1 MGLLS
6 QLAVQFKTLSI
17 VGMAK
22 NAGKTTALNYLID
35 EAMDEGLR
43 LGITSTG
50 RDGELIDLVTG
61 TDKPRIFIETGTLV
75 SIPSKLYELADA
87 GLEILSMTGYSTPL
101 GQILIC
107 RAAESGYVQIAG
119 PLNVKDHKKLC
130 REMLSLGADLV
141 LIDGAVDRKSVAAPG
156 ISDGVILATGAVISR
171 SLKKV
176 VEETQHVANLYGLP
190 MLADEPAKG
199 IILDHQDRDQ
209 IILIDRQH
217 QFKFLNLKTG
227 LSASRFLD
235 EIIDDQTAFV
245 YIPGALT
252 QSVVSDIHP
261 ARFKQLQFIIKDPTR
276 IFIEANP
283 WQILVRR
290 GFKVRVLDSITL
302 AAITVNPYSPA
313 GYSFEHEALLGAM
326 RAAITTIPIMDVK
339 FGGDFDEA
347 CQYKDKA

>member
-1 MGLLS
+1 MGLLN
-6 QLAVQFKTLSI
+6 QLKNQFKTLSI

-22 NAGKTTALNYLID
+22 NAGKTTALNYLIE

-61 TDKPRIFIETGTLV
+61 TDKPKIFIEIDTLV
-75 SIPSKLYELADA
+75 SIPVKLYEMADA
-87 GLEILSMTGYSTPL
+87 GLEILRMTEYSTPL
-101 GQILIC
+101 GRILIC

-119 PLNVKDHKKLC
+119 PLNVRDHKKLC
-130 REMLSLGADLV
+130 QEMMGLGADMI

-156 ISDGVILATGAVISR
+156 VSDGVIIATGAVISR

-176 VEETQHVANLYGLP
+176 VEETLHVVSLYGLP
-190 MLADEPAKG
+190 GIDDSAVYKAILENQYKDQIMLIKK
-199 IILDHQDRDQ
+199 DHQF
-209 IILIDRQH
+209 
-217 QFKFLNLKTG
+217 QFLDLKTG
-227 LSASRFLD
+227 LNASKFID
-235 EIIDDQTAFV
+235 ELIDEDVAFV

-252 QSVVSDIHP
+252 LSVVADIHP
-261 ARFKQLQFIIKDPTR
+261 GKFKHLKFIVKDPTK

-283 WQILVRR
+283 WQQMAKK
-290 GFKVRVLDSITL
+290 GFCVQVMEQITV
-302 AAITVNPYSPA
+302 AAITVNPYAPA

-326 RAAITTIPIMDVK
+326 RVAIKEIPIIDVK

-347 CQYKDKA
+347 CQHKSEK

>member
-61 TDKPRIFIETGTLV
+61 TDKPRIFIETDTLV
-75 SIPSKLYELADA
+75 SVPSKLYELADA

-130 REMLSLGADLV
+130 QEMMSLGAELI

-156 ISDGVILATGAVISR
+156 ISDGVIIATGAVISR

-176 VEETQHVANLYGLP
+176 VEETLHVVNLYSIKMIEDVLVQR
-190 MLADEPAKG
+190 
-199 IILDHQDRDQ
+199 IILDHQDKDQ
-209 IILIDRQH
+209 IILIDRQN
-217 QFKFLNLKTG
+217 QFRFLNLKTG

-235 EIIDDQTAFV
+235 EVINDEVAFV

-252 QSVVSDIHP
+252 SSVVADIHP
-261 ARFKQLQFIIKDPTR
+261 AKFKHLQFIIKDATR

-283 WQILVRR
+283 WQLLLKR
-290 GFKVRVLDSITL
+290 GFQVRVLDPITV

-326 RAAITTIPIMDVK
+326 RAAIKTIPIMDVK